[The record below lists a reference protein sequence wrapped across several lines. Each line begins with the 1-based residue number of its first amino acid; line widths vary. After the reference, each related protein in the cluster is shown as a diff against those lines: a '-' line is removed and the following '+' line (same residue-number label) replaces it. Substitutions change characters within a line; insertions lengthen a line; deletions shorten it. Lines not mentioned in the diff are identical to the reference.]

1 MPKRAS
7 EYVADQMHRNVYPS
21 EELRQHYFV
30 NITSSKGALLSWRF
44 YIFLPSL
51 DRARTS

>member
-7 EYVADQMHRNVYPS
+7 EYLPGQMHQNS
-21 EELRQHYFV
+21 ILGKECV
-30 NITSSKGALLSWRF
+30 NITSSKSALLSWRF
-44 YIFLPSL
+44 YLFLPSL